1 MEEIIYKEEAFA
13 IIGVCM
19 EVHRELKNGYN
30 EIVYKDAIELEFI
43 RLGIPYVREK
53 EFQVFYKG
61 KPLNRTFYVDFYVF
75 DKINLEV
82 KAISGAL
89 DAFFS
94 QVINYNACSKSKL
107 ALLVNFGKLSLE
119 SKRIV
124 S

>member
-1 MEEIIYKEEAFA
+1 MEIFR
-13 IIGVCM
+13 V
-19 EVHRELKNGYN
+19 VS
-30 EIVYKDAIELEFI
+30 IELEFI

-53 EFQVFYKG
+53 EFPVFYKG
-61 KPLNRTFYVDFYVF
+61 KPLNRSFFVDFYVF

-82 KAISGAL
+82 KAISRAL

-107 ALLVNFGKLSLE
+107 AILVNFGKLSLD